1 MKSKIKSKLATKLI
15 DSGKVKEFDVIEHS
29 FTDNGDRDMDRLIV
43 STDGIFPT
51 ITTRP
56 DVLGV
61 VVNDKD
67 E

>member
-1 MKSKIKSKLATKLI
+1 MKSKLKSKLSKKLLE
-15 DSGKVKEFDVIEHS
+15 SGKVKDFDVIEHS
-29 FTDNGDRDMDRLIV
+29 FADNGDRDIDRLIV